1 MSWFPNNNHPAD
13 KATFDFEITTDSEL
27 TVVANGVLEGIKE
40 VGGGQSTTTWRMD
53 DPMTTYLAAV
63 YIGDFELQESFT
75 R

>member
-40 VGGGQSTTTWRMD
+40 VGGGQSTTNVADGRPD
-53 DPMTTYLAAV
+53 DHLSRSGV
-63 YIGDFELQESFT
+63 HRRL
-75 R
+75 